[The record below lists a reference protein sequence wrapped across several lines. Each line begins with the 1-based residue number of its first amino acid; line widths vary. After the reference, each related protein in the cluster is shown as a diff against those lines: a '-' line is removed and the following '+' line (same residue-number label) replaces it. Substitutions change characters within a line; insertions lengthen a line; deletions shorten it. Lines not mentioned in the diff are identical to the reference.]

1 MAFNYARAADTAA
14 RLLAQFGQA
23 VTLTRTVAGGY
34 DPATGVTSPDVT
46 QTQVATAV
54 MLEASQGVVQSFDV
68 RFESGTLIESNLRS
82 VIIAAEGLAWAPK
95 PADKLVVAGETWTVI
110 GMTPTNPAGVPVI
123 YRVTVK
129 R

>member
-14 RLLAQFGQA
+14 RLLAQFGQS

-54 MLEASQGVVQSFDV
+54 MLEASQGVVESFDV
-68 RFESGTLIESNLRS
+68 RFEADTLIESNLRS